1 MAENPNPITTEDS
14 DLSEADQLALMEI
27 LKECE
32 KEDEYTRQRM
42 LREAKQNDLYWHGF
56 QYIFWDQNVGDFR
69 VPTHDVM
76 EATSS
81 NEDTKF
87 IYDYI
92 DNIFKAHGLSIIAA
106 LSAEVPG
113 VPFSP
118 RDADKPEDVRAA
130 KKAEQ
135 LGKIIAKQNKTK
147 LIFYQALFTLFN
159 NHYVAAYNYYDRDKK
174 YGSVKTPKFKM
185 GDVKVSPDTY
195 DCAEC
200 GYSTDVN
207 LNDCPECKAP
217 LKLNEGP
224 TEQGPV
230 EDGYEETFKG
240 FEKINIK
247 GTLNVKLPTY
257 AVDQAA
263 CGYLIEY
270 TDQHYGYLRTM
281 YPKMDRN
288 KLKQGDT
295 SSFEKIARMQSL
307 GRLYTDSYLTSLLTL
322 KRAWFRPWMFN
333 ILDEDRAASLLK
345 RFPDGVRL
353 EAVEDTF
360 AKAEAEKLDDHWTI
374 TKGDLSR
381 SIHGDPLSKPLLPM
395 QDLENTSLNL
405 MVESFEHS
413 VPSTFADPEIL
424 DFESYSKQ
432 EVSPGSV
439 YPAKTPLNSQ
449 KRLGDYFYELKTS
462 SIPAEA
468 VSFDRM
474 VENKSQFVVGA
485 FPSIFGGPQTEGS
498 KTLGEY
504 QESRNYALQ
513 RLSIPYQL
521 LYFWWADLIHKC
533 VLDHIGSMIE
543 DEVYPQPSADGQ
555 FHNQSFLQEEFQE
568 GTFDLLLP
576 ESSTNLPVSFD
587 QKRTLLQ
594 NMVQLNNELINE
606 FLFSPENRR
615 VVFRF
620 LGLEELSDLDSTQA
634 TKQLSEISSLLKGQ
648 PQKGQGGQEQSS
660 VMIEPEIDDN
670 AIHLRVIRNF
680 LSSDTG
686 QDLKKSNPLA
696 YLNCLLH
703 GREHQQQLM
712 MAQMQA
718 APPSN
723 NNQQANPAQNKGPQV
738 KAPVASN
745 NGGPQ

>member
-1 MAENPNPITTEDS
+1 
-14 DLSEADQLALMEI
+14 
-27 LKECE
+27 
-32 KEDEYTRQRM
+32 
-42 LREAKQNDLYWHGF
+42 
-56 QYIFWDQNVGDFR
+56 
-69 VPTHDVM
+69 
-76 EATSS
+76 
-81 NEDTKF
+81 
-87 IYDYI
+87 
-92 DNIFKAHGLSIIAA
+92 
-106 LSAEVPG
+106 
-113 VPFSP
+113 
-118 RDADKPEDVRAA
+118 
-130 KKAEQ
+130 
-135 LGKIIAKQNKTK
+135 
-147 LIFYQALFTLFN
+147 
-159 NHYVAAYNYYDRDKK
+159 
-174 YGSVKTPKFKM
+174 
-185 GDVKVSPDTY
+185 
-195 DCAEC
+195 
-200 GYSTDVN
+200 
-207 LNDCPECKAP
+207 
-217 LKLNEGP
+217 
-224 TEQGPV
+224 
-230 EDGYEETFKG
+230 
-240 FEKINIK
+240 
-247 GTLNVKLPTY
+247 
-257 AVDQAA
+257 
-263 CGYLIEY
+263 
-270 TDQHYGYLRTM
+270 
-281 YPKMDRN
+281 
-288 KLKQGDT
+288 
-295 SSFEKIARMQSL
+295 
-307 GRLYTDSYLTSLLTL
+307 
-322 KRAWFRPWMFN
+322 
-333 ILDEDRAASLLK
+333 
-345 RFPDGVRL
+345 
-353 EAVEDTF
+353 
-360 AKAEAEKLDDHWTI
+360 
-374 TKGDLSR
+374 
-381 SIHGDPLSKPLLPM
+381 M